1 MADDKVVDQVDQGIS
16 RLESEAYDPDLKKK
30 PEVLVDWTPEEERKL
45 VRKIDWRTIPYL
57 SFVFG
62 LSLLDRTNVSVTYI
76 AGMSEDLDLAVGSR
90 YSIALLLFFIP
101 YMMCEIPSNMIIR
114 RIGARW
120 WLTALILCW
129 GVCILAMGFVKHWVP
144 LVILRILLGAFE
156 AGLFPGALYILSAWY
171 RTYESGQK
179 VSIFYMA
186 SLFAYALSRISVGN
200 GMFSSGWRWIFIIEG
215 AVTIAAGVA
224 GPFLLAEFPE
234 KSTWLTER
242 ERHIAIRRVANDNA
256 GRDYEHLNWKKQLK
270 LLEDWKIAVYC
281 LQYYVVASSIYSLGY
296 FLPLILRES
305 LGFSYTKAQLLFSPP
320 YVCYVPP
327 CPFSQPDSE
336 LQLIDRSQMF
346 CIIMSILSGWVSDRL
361 RLRWIFLVVQAEIGI
376 ASLFIILFVHAP
388 YVRYFGVF
396 LGVWGIQANV
406 PVTLAYGANNA
417 ADPAKKGIISAAM
430 ITAGAIGGITGSTI
444 FRVQDAPRYLP
455 GMATTIAF
463 QALYIVLTAG
473 MSYYFKKKNKEADEK
488 GTILE
493 GVPGFRY
500 AP

>member
-1 MADDKVVDQVDQGIS
+1 MADGSVACQKDQGIA
-16 RLESEAYDPDLKKK
+16 RHEPEACDPDLDKT

-45 VRKIDWRTIPYL
+45 VRKINWRTIPYL

-62 LSLLDRTNVSVTYI
+62 LSLLDRTNVSVAYI
-76 AGMSEDLDLAVGSR
+76 AGMSDDLDLAVGSR

-101 YMMCEIPSNMIIR
+101 YMICEIPSNMIIR

-120 WLTALILCW
+120 WLTVLILCW

-186 SLFAYALSRISVGN
+186 SLVTTGFNGIFAYALSRISVGN
-200 GMFSSGWRWIFIIEG
+200 GMFGEGWRWIFIIEG

-234 KSTWLTER
+234 KSTWLSER

-270 LLEDWKIAVYC
+270 LLKDWKVAVY
-281 LQYYVVASSIYSLGY
+281 IYSLGY

-320 YVCYVPP
+320 Y
-327 CPFSQPDSE
+327 
-336 LQLIDRSQMF
+336 IF

-361 RLRWIFLVVQAEIGI
+361 RIRWIFLVVQAAIGI
-376 ASLFIILFVHAP
+376 AGLFIILFVHSP
-388 YVRYFGVF
+388 YIRYFGVF

-430 ITAGAIGGITGSTI
+430 ITAGALGGITGSTI

-455 GMATTIAF
+455 GMGTTIAF

-473 MSYYFKKKNKEADEK
+473 MSYYFKRKNREADEK

>member
-16 RLESEAYDPDLKKK
+16 RLESEAYDPELKKT

-62 LSLLDRTNVSVTYI
+62 LSLLDRTNVSVAYI

-101 YMMCEIPSNMIIR
+101 YMMCEIPRNM
-114 RIGARW
+114 
-120 WLTALILCW
+120 
-129 GVCILAMGFVKHWVP
+129 
-144 LVILRILLGAFE
+144 
-156 AGLFPGALYILSAWY
+156 
-171 RTYESGQK
+171 
-179 VSIFYMA
+179 
-186 SLFAYALSRISVGN
+186 FAYALSRISIGN
-200 GMFSSGWRWIFIIEG
+200 GMFSSGWRWILIIEG

-234 KSTWLTER
+234 ESTWLTER

-270 LLEDWKIAVYC
+270 LLKDWKIAVY
-281 LQYYVVASSIYSLGY
+281 
-296 FLPLILRES
+296 
-305 LGFSYTKAQLLFSPP
+305 YTKAQLLFSPP

-361 RLRWIFLVVQAEIGI
+361 RIRWIFLVVQAAIGI
-376 ASLFIILFVHAP
+376 AGLFIILFVHAP

-417 ADPAKKGIISAAM
+417 ADQAKKGIISATM

-455 GMATTIAF
+455 GMGTTIAF

>member
-1 MADDKVVDQVDQGIS
+1 MADDKVVNQVDQGIS
-16 RLESEAYDPDLKKK
+16 RLESEAYDPDLKKS

-62 LSLLDRTNVSVTYI
+62 LSLLDRTNVSVAFI

-144 LVILRILLGAFE
+144 LVILRVLLGAFE

-215 AVTIAAGVA
+215 AVTIVAGVA

-242 ERHIAIRRVANDNA
+242 ERHIAIRR
-256 GRDYEHLNWKKQLK
+256 KKQIK
-270 LLEDWKIAVYC
+270 LLKDWKIAVY
-281 LQYYVVASSIYSLGY
+281 IYSLGY

-305 LGFSYTKAQLLFSPP
+305 LGFSYTKDQLLFSPP
-320 YVCYVPP
+320 Y
-327 CPFSQPDSE
+327 
-336 LQLIDRSQMF
+336 LIDRTQMF

-361 RLRWIFLVVQAEIGI
+361 RIRWIFLAVQAAIGV
-376 ASLFIILFVHAP
+376 AGLFIILFVHAP

-455 GMATTIAF
+455 GM
-463 QALYIVLTAG
+463 
-473 MSYYFKKKNKEADEK
+473 
-488 GTILE
+488 GTSHRGHELLLQE
-493 GVPGFRY
+493 EEQGGR
-500 AP
+500 

>member
-16 RLESEAYDPDLKKK
+16 RLESEAYDPELKKT
-30 PEVLVDWTPEEERKL
+30 PEVLVDWTPEEEQL
-45 VRKIDWRTIPYL
+45 METQRKIDWRTIPYL

-62 LSLLDRTNVSVTYI
+62 LSLLDRTNVSVAYI

-90 YSIALLLFFIP
+90 YSIALLPFFIP

-114 RIGARW
+114 RIGTRW
-120 WLTALILCW
+120 WLTALILYW

-144 LVILRILLGAFE
+144 LVILRIFLGAFE

-186 SLFAYALSRISVGN
+186 SLVTTGFNGIFAYALSRISVGN
-200 GMFSSGWRWIFIIEG
+200 GMFSSGWKWILIIEG
-215 AVTIAAGVA
+215 AMTIAAGVA
-224 GPFLLAEFPE
+224 GPFLLAESPE

-270 LLEDWKIAVYC
+270 LLKDWKIAVY
-281 LQYYVVASSIYSLGY
+281 IYSLGY
-296 FLPLILRES
+296 FLPLTLRES
-305 LGFSYTKAQLLFSPP
+305 LGFSHTKAQLLFSPP
-320 YVCYVPP
+320 Y
-327 CPFSQPDSE
+327 
-336 LQLIDRSQMF
+336 MF

-361 RLRWIFLVVQAEIGI
+361 RIRWIFLVVQAAIGI
-376 ASLFIILFVHAP
+376 AGLFIILFVHAP

-396 LGVWGIQANV
+396 LV
-406 PVTLAYGANNA
+406 
-417 ADPAKKGIISAAM
+417 KKGIISAAM
-430 ITAGAIGGITGSTI
+430 ISAGAIGGITGSTI

-455 GMATTIAF
+455 GMGTTIAF

-488 GTILE
+488 GTIPE